1 MLASALEKKLEEL
14 QHNRPLITDK
24 NRKQI
29 ADIVRRACGQ
39 AANTADYLL
48 HNMAVAKSGQNKISN
63 P

>member
-1 MLASALEKKLEEL
+1 M
-14 QHNRPLITDK
+14 TDK

-48 HNMAVAKSGQNKISN
+48 QNLAKTEHQAHE
-63 P
+63 